1 MCLTLEV
8 VQMNKFKRIIV
19 SVFAA
24 ILVTGVG
31 VAVTPADGGQL
42 RADWACC

>member
-1 MCLTLEV
+1 
-8 VQMNKFKRIIV
+8 MNKFKRIVV

-24 ILVTGVG
+24 ALVTGVG
-31 VAVTPADGGQL
+31 VTAAPADGGQL